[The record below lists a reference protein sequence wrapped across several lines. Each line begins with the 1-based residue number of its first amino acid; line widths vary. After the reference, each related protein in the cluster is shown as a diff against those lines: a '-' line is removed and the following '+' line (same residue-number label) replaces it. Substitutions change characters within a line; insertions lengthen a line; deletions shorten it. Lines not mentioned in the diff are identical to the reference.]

1 MEALVPV
8 FVAVV
13 LIAGLLAVD
22 LLAMRFG
29 ADSRPAI
36 GDDHARTI
44 GS

>member
-8 FVAVV
+8 FVVV
-13 LIAGLLAVD
+13 VVIAGLLAVD

-29 ADSRPAI
+29 ADSRPTI

-44 GS
+44 GC